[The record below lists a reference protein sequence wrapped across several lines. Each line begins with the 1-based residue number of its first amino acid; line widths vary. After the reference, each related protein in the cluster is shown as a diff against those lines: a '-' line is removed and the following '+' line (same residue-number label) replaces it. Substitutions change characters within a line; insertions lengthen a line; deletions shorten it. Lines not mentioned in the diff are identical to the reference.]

1 MGWGRG
7 GGGGGGGYINLTL
20 HCRQQNEFC
29 IQMGSDERYF
39 NFPSMM
45 MGDTA
50 IRQFF
55 HNRDF

>member
-1 MGWGRG
+1 MGEG
-7 GGGGGGGYINLTL
+7 GGGGEGYINLML

-45 MGDTA
+45 MRDTA

-55 HNRDF
+55 HKRDF